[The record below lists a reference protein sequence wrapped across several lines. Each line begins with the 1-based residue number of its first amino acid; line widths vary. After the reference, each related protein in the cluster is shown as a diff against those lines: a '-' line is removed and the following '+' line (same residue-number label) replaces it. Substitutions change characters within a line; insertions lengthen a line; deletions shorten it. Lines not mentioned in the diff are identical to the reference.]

1 MSIMRRVSLLAFSA
15 LLVVGASSWGFLV
28 HKTIHQLAVYRL
40 PKKMAPFFSENM
52 NYLVTNAPRPDNR
65 RNQDSTEATKH
76 FIDLEMF
83 GPDAA
88 NQMPADWNAAMQRYS
103 KDSLIKYGYV
113 PYHVVYMKNK
123 LTDAFRS
130 GNADSILFYAT
141 DLGHYIG
148 DAHVPLHTTAN
159 YDGQLTNQR
168 GLHSL
173 WESTVPELG
182 MKEWNLYSKHKAEYL
197 PDPGAAI
204 WTAVRHAATLVPGL
218 FEKESIVSRDFTDS
232 RKYVVKTSRGREF
245 KTYSPEFAAAYARVI
260 APEVNEQLLRSA
272 ELIADFWYTSWVDA
286 GKPDLGPL
294 LHAKR
299 CTVVKDWKRQRRVY
313 RHNGLAAAGAL
324 LSN

>member
-1 MSIMRRVSLLAFSA
+1 MRRVSLWVFSA
-15 LLVVGASSWGFLV
+15 LLVVGTSSWGFLV

-40 PKKMAPFFSENM
+40 PKKMAPFFYENM

-65 RNQDSTEATKH
+65 RNQDSTEATRH

-103 KDSLIKYGYV
+103 KDSLVKYGYV
-113 PYHVVYMKNK
+113 PYHVVFMKNK

-130 GNADSILFYAT
+130 GNADSILFYAA

-173 WESTVPELG
+173 WESTVPELD
-182 MKEWNLYSKHKAEYL
+182 MKQWNLYSKHKADYL

-218 FEKESIVSRDFTDS
+218 LEKERTVSLDFTDS
-232 RKYVVKTSRGREF
+232 RKYVVKTSRGREI
-245 KTYSPEFAAAYARVI
+245 KSYSTEFATAYARVI

-286 GKPDLGPL
+286 GRPDLNPL

-299 CTVVKDWKRQRRVY
+299 STIVKDWKRQRRLY
-313 RHNGLAAAGAL
+313 RHNGLVAAGAL
-324 LSN
+324 LAN

>member
-1 MSIMRRVSLLAFSA
+1 
-15 LLVVGASSWGFLV
+15 
-28 HKTIHQLAVYRL
+28 
-40 PKKMAPFFSENM
+40 
-52 NYLVTNAPRPDNR
+52 
-65 RNQDSTEATKH
+65 
-76 FIDLEMF
+76 MF

-88 NQMPADWNAAMQRYS
+88 NQMPADWNTAMQRYS

-123 LTDAFRS
+123 LTEAFRG

-159 YDGQLTNQR
+159 YDGHLTNQR

-173 WESTVPELG
+173 WESTVPELN
-182 MKEWNLYSKHKAEYL
+182 MNDWNLYSKHRAEYL

-204 WTAVRHAATLVPGL
+204 WTAVRQAATLVPGL
-218 FEKESIVSRDFTDS
+218 LEQERTVSRDFTDS

-245 KTYSPEFAAAYARVI
+245 KSYSPEFATAYARVI

-272 ELIADFWYTSWVDA
+272 ALIADFWYTSWVDA
-286 GKPDLGPL
+286 GRPDLSPL

-299 CTVVKDWKRQRRVY
+299 SAIVKDWKRQRRVY
-313 RHNGLAAAGAL
+313 RHNGLIGAGAL
-324 LSN
+324 LSRKLAEKTSD